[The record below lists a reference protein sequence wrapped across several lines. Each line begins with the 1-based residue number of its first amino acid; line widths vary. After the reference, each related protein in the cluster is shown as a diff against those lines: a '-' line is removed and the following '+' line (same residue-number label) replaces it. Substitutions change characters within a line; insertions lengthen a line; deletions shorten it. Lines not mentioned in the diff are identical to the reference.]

1 MYEHFWDLKDPETVH
16 ITVEN
21 KGLEEISL
29 VPNELV
35 GDNENEKEDAV
46 YVVTIPRYK
55 HREVRC
61 REAKEE
67 ELSRFDE
74 FDEYMKK

>member
-1 MYEHFWDLKDPETVH
+1 MYEHFWDLKDPETGH

-35 GDNENEKEDAV
+35 GG
-46 YVVTIPRYK
+46 
-55 HREVRC
+55 
-61 REAKEE
+61 
-67 ELSRFDE
+67 
-74 FDEYMKK
+74 